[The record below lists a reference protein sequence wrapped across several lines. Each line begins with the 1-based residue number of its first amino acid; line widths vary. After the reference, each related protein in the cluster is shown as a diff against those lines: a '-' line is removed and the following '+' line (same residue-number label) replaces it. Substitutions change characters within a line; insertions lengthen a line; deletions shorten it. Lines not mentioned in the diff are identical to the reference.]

1 MELLMRGYMAT
12 DGNFGNQGRALS
24 ARDRERTQAA
34 RNSALARNNPAARNS
49 VVPPANNSIPG
60 MGSRAYSLPE
70 GFDRLSSIVNQN
82 DVENWMTSEETP
94 KSNGMPMPSTVP
106 GYKNAYNAA
115 QAAYGQQ
122 TAYSQQQA
130 QNAQGQQTTSDVNSS
145 KDQTVLF
152 GDALTDEE
160 LALLEEEEKKKGS
173 RSYGFNE
180 SDIDHMNSLLE
191 SMKRARERN
200 KANNEKKAKA
210 KKPLRYQFKRI
221 SGTISKAKSV
231 TQADNAVFKAKN
243 ALASIRR
250 KGASGKYDS
259 NEIAMAE
266 THARKMVRI
275 AKVKLAHMKQEE
287 AAEDYGSQDEISV
300 EYRKIVKK
308 AHRKEE
314 DMELLKADMD
324 YLKAQI
330 KYIKSGGSSSSLR

>member
-1 MELLMRGYMAT
+1 
-12 DGNFGNQGRALS
+12 
-24 ARDRERTQAA
+24 
-34 RNSALARNNPAARNS
+34 
-49 VVPPANNSIPG
+49 
-60 MGSRAYSLPE
+60 
-70 GFDRLSSIVNQN
+70 
-82 DVENWMTSEETP
+82 
-94 KSNGMPMPSTVP
+94 
-106 GYKNAYNAA
+106 
-115 QAAYGQQ
+115 
-122 TAYSQQQA
+122 
-130 QNAQGQQTTSDVNSS
+130 
-145 KDQTVLF
+145 
-152 GDALTDEE
+152 
-160 LALLEEEEKKKGS
+160 
-173 RSYGFNE
+173 
-180 SDIDHMNSLLE
+180 MNSLLE
-191 SMKRARERN
+191 SMKKARERN
-200 KANNEKKAKA
+200 KAENEKKAKA

-243 ALASIRR
+243 ALASIKR

-300 EYRKIVKK
+300 EYRKIIKK

-330 KYIKSGGSSSSLR
+330 KYIKGGGSSATSGVSGNSGITTNTAIQAAYIMKKEAIKENIEQFLENSEFAATAYEMASGVADAVSNAPVSAGGNIAASAVTGGTAAAPAPAFIPTSGFSTMM